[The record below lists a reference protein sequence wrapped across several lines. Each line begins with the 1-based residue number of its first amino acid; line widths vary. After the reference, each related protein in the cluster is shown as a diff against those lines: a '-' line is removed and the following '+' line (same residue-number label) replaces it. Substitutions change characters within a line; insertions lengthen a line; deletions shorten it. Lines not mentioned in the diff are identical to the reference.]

1 MCRAPPSTIWLPTYQ
16 RRARH
21 IRQCCNL
28 AITECHID
36 VLSLTGPCSSQQR
49 RKDRIG
55 CIESSCKIGDRNA
68 DFHWWSV
75 PRAGNMHKT
84 HLCLN
89 HNIVACSA
97 LVGASLA
104 VAGDTRIYQAAV
116 DLTNRLVVH
125 VVFLESIGKIILHQ
139 DIAVLDEL
147 VQDPDSGRLLE
158 GETNRFLV
166 PVYLETLHE
175 ELIALA
181 GAVAH

>member
-1 MCRAPPSTIWLPTYQ
+1 
-16 RRARH
+16 
-21 IRQCCNL
+21 
-28 AITECHID
+28 
-36 VLSLTGPCSSQQR
+36 
-49 RKDRIG
+49 
-55 CIESSCKIGDRNA
+55 
-68 DFHWWSV
+68 
-75 PRAGNMHKT
+75 MHKT